1 MKRFQIFLLAFCAFF
16 IASCSDISSSSE
28 SSDETSYSTETK
40 TQTTQ
45 TQASPASTT
54 TASSAETWAYDE
66 SSPIYEISSDVS
78 SLTVSGDLSGKS
90 VYLVK
95 ANKTSSAISAS
106 NERTITK
113 ISNIS
118 DSRAVSDFSL
128 GQENE
133 DFRERPKFRNF
144 IPPEDV
150 GKKVFN
156 GRKTNSSSRS
166 VLSSSS
172 SVSAVSTLSTVNQIS
187 AEVDSTTKSVYVDN
201 DTELSTFTSK
211 TATLRA

>member
-1 MKRFQIFLLAFCAFF
+1 M
-16 IASCSDISSSSE
+16 
-28 SSDETSYSTETK
+28 
-40 TQTTQ
+40 
-45 TQASPASTT
+45 
-54 TASSAETWAYDE
+54 
-66 SSPIYEISSDVS
+66 
-78 SLTVSGDLSGKS
+78 
-90 VYLVK
+90 YLVK

-150 GKKVFN
+150 GKTVFN

-201 DTELSTFTSK
+201 DTEGSTCTSK
-211 TATLRA
+211 TATLRAKGEYCYV